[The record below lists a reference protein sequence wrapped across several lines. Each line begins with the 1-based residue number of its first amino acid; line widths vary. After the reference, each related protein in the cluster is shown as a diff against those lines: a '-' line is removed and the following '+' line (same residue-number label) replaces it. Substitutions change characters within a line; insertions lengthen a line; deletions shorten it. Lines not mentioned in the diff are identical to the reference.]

1 MLTKKTFQSGMAMLT
16 TAFSNMRVSNE
27 NTVVWYNF
35 FRDLTDEQFMF
46 GVDLVVKTSART
58 PTVAEIREASLSYQN
73 PQLCADEAWEQVIGA
88 VRSGNLTS
96 DRKFGDDRIDRAVSI
111 YYTDLKDMTAEN
123 RSIIRAQFMKTYNN
137 LMERE
142 RKAELSSNPQ
152 VQKLISEIFKPQLK
166 GGIE

>member
-1 MLTKKTFQSGMAMLT
+1 MLTKKAFQSGMAMLT

-27 NTVVWYNF
+27 NMVVWYNF

-46 GVDLVVKTSART
+46 GVDLVVKTSTKT
-58 PTVAEIREASLSYQN
+58 PTVAEIREAALSHRN
-73 PQLCADEAWEQVIGA
+73 PQLCADEAWELVIGA

-137 LMERE
+137 LAERE
-142 RKAELSSNPQ
+142 KRAELSANPR
-152 VQKLISEIFKPQLK
+152 VKELIGSLFKPQLK
-166 GGIE
+166 GGVG

>member
-1 MLTKKTFQSGMAMLT
+1 MLTKKAFQSGMAMLT

-46 GVDLVVKTSART
+46 GVDLVVKTSTKT
-58 PTVAEIREASLSYQN
+58 PTVAEIREAALLYQN
-73 PQLCADEAWEQVIGA
+73 PQLSADEAWELVIGA

-142 RKAELSSNPQ
+142 RKAELSSNPK
-152 VQKLISEIFKPQLK
+152 VQALINEIFKPQLK